1 MSLRADRPAR
11 HASRESSWAPDEA
24 AATGATGGAALYT
37 DAVRMRPDLLERVR
51 AEHEVRTGAAATG
64 PQRLPPPPNAGR
76 PRPVVR
82 GSVVAEVFGNVEPV
96 HTDGNLARGLGVQGA
111 AGVHKHSNVFDVYYS
126 DDGNDPM
133 VLASWKREPNAK
145 WSNDTKAKYDSYS
158 ASARPASAVYTNGAF
173 RALLHK
179 TGHGAETLN
188 LAIVEELRTVFG
200 ADYEEMKKMNYPFTP
215 AEPSDIMG
223 KSMAMG
229 FPDVSETGGAAE
241 VNKIIGPSKKSN
253 ATKTALQLSSLQDVK
268 KGMFGMKKESAVA
281 KQNMKPYLMQ
291 PTGRDD
297 YPKDRKNPGDP
308 SSVFGL
314 MAVLPTV
321 TKKSGGGKIM
331 VYLPHE
337 LREGDEVRDLAHWS
351 FRELPSEQV
360 ESVFGAR
367 VVPVAI
373 EQDSDGFA
381 YGHTLWLARGEFG
394 AYKKRL
400 STKHKSGKGAY
411 RANQFAEDV
420 GIYKYKGI
428 DKDVET
434 FINVPMH
441 YAELKIDAEGTTWLM
456 PAALVCAL
464 GVADST
470 DSKDTLPEA
479 ARTELLNLIRAPKGW
494 MTKGENGLVAPS
506 QDELVAKVAGGPDFP
521 DEIQKKLKDKHTD
534 LMSLWTA
541 TTLVSEMNA
550 SGEFDKVLKSGK
562 TYQMAR
568 KVAVDKA
575 KKAKKA
581 AADAAHDAKKKSGMM
596 SGVFEKMKNMPVFK
610 KKPTEPTEAACVADL
625 IDALVDE
632 ELGPA
637 EVKANP
643 FDGYGDD
650 EW

>member
-1 MSLRADRPAR
+1 MSLRADRPAH

-24 AATGATGGAALYT
+24 ATTGATGGAALYT

-51 AEHEVRTGAAATG
+51 AEHEVRTGAAPAG

-82 GSVVAEVFGNVEPV
+82 GSVVAEVFGNAEPV
-96 HTDGNLARGLGVQGA
+96 HTDGSLARGLGVQGA

-145 WSNDTKAKYDSYS
+145 WSNATKAEHDSYS

-179 TGHGAETLN
+179 TGHGAEALN

-200 ADYEEMKKMNYPFTP
+200 ADSEEMKKDNYPFTP
-215 AEPSDIMG
+215 EKPSDIMG
-223 KSMAMG
+223 KSMAML
-229 FPDVSETGGAAE
+229 FPDVPETGGAAE
-241 VNKIIGPSKKSN
+241 VNKIIGPSNDSY
-253 ATKTALQLSSLQDVK
+253 ATKAALQLSNLKDAK
-268 KGMFGMKKESAVA
+268 KGMLGLKKESAVA
-281 KQNMKPYLMQ
+281 KQNMKPYLMR
-291 PTGRDD
+291 PTGRDT
-297 YPKDRKNPGDP
+297 YPDDP
-308 SSVFGL
+308 VFGL

-337 LREGDEVRDLAHWS
+337 LSEGGDVRALAHWS

-373 EQDSDGFA
+373 EKGDEGFA
-381 YGHTLWLARGEFG
+381 YGHALWLARGEFG

-400 STKHKSGKGAY
+400 STKHKSGAGAY
-411 RANQFAEDV
+411 RRDEHAADV
-420 GIYKYKGI
+420 GIHKYKGI

-434 FINVPMH
+434 FVNVAMH
-441 YAELKIDAEGTTWLM
+441 YAELMIDAEGTTWLM

-464 GVADST
+464 GVAGT
-470 DSKDTLPEA
+470 DTLAEA
-479 ARTELLNLIRAPKGW
+479 ARTELLNLIRTPTGW
-494 MTKGENGLVAPS
+494 MTKGEDGLVAPS
-506 QDELVAKVAGGPDFP
+506 QDELIAKVAGVAGFP
-521 DEIQKKLKDKHTD
+521 AEIQAMLKEKHTD

-541 TTLVSEMNA
+541 TLLVSEMNA
-550 SGEFDKVLKSGK
+550 SGKFDKVLKSGK
-562 TYQMAR
+562 TYQLAR
-568 KVAVDKA
+568 KVAVEKA

-581 AADAAHDAKKKSGMM
+581 DADAAHGEKKKSGLM
-596 SGVFEKMKNMPVFK
+596 SGMYDKMKNMSVFK
-610 KKPTEPTEAACVADL
+610 NKTGTECVADL